1 METSK
6 TLKKAA
12 FGAGCFWGV
21 EKIFAKTP
29 GVTSTSVGYMGG
41 ATQHP
46 DYYQVCSGN
55 TGHAEVVEIV
65 YDSVQV
71 SYEELLILFWEW
83 HNPTTLNRQGP
94 DIGTQYR
101 SVIFY
106 FDDEQAAAAHD
117 TKAILDESGLFTR
130 SIVTDIVPAADYTYY
145 LAEDYHQ
152 KYLFKNPFGY
162 CSHHILSPKIREVL
176 EAQLQ
181 QRKM

>member
-1 METSK
+1 MEMSK
-6 TLKKAA
+6 PLKKAV

-29 GVTSTSVGYMGG
+29 GVMSTSVGYMGG
-41 ATQHP
+41 KITNP
-46 DYYQVCSGN
+46 DYYQVCSGK
-55 TGHAEVVEIV
+55 TGHAEVVEV
-65 YDSVQV
+65 NYDPTQV

-106 FDDEQAAAAHD
+106 DDEEQAATARD
-117 TKAILDESGLFTR
+117 TRDILDHAGIFTR
-130 SIVTDIVPAADYTYY
+130 PIVTEIVPAADYEYY

-162 CSHHILSPKIREVL
+162 CSHHIISPKIREVL

-181 QRKM
+181 RHN